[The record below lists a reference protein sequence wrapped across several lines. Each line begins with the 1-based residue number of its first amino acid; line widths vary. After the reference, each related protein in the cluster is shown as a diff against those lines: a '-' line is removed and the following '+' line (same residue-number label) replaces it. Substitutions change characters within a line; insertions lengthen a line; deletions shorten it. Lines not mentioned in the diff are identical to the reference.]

1 MKKSLFLSFL
11 ALSLAGCSLNTGV
24 GVQGGTNGIGV
35 GIGLGTG
42 ISF

>member
-1 MKKSLFLSFL
+1 MKKLIFVLCT
-11 ALSLAGCSLNTGV
+11 LSLVACSFNTGV
-24 GVQGGTNGIGV
+24 GVQGGTNGVGV

>member
-1 MKKSLFLSFL
+1 MKKLGFVILAMLLTACSF
-11 ALSLAGCSLNTGV
+11 NTGM
-24 GVQGGTNGIGV
+24 GIQGGTNGVGV